1 MPSPLGQSAPLIRLA
16 KQFLPVVMKLPLAT
30 RVGIIAL
37 ALLAGLVYFVVTH
50 ERAPSNAALYPE
62 PNAATGINPDGSGTF
77 MFCFWNVENL
87 FDDKDDKRRDVDEE
101 FDNPFANDE
110 KLRQQKYDH
119 LAEILLKMNG
129 GKGPD
134 ILACAEVETVRAADL
149 LKATLNKKLDDAKA
163 DPKLK
168 YTQVVMKNLDAG
180 RHIAPC
186 IITRLNVS
194 HGFTKL
200 HGYQL
205 RILEGRLYVNG
216 YELCIIASHWTSQLR
231 QKDGSNGDGGR
242 DKYSNTI
249 NRVFTDLAKKNPNT
263 DFVVCGDFNDT
274 PDSEPVLK
282 GLHTTGNRNQVLP
295 TDNNPFLLD
304 LFAGKPADKFGTI
317 WYNGRPLIYD
327 HICVSPGMLDTEGWS
342 CDPDSVKT
350 YTDGLMRGTRR
361 EPWRFGDPRRPPI
374 GGRGYS
380 DHFPVTVTLKLQP
393 PASKPKPE

>member
-1 MPSPLGQSAPLIRLA
+1 MANSKVPPTQLIRLV
-16 KQFLPVVMKLPLAT
+16 KPLLPLVMKLSLAT
-30 RVGIIAL
+30 RMGIMAL

-50 ERAPSNAALYPE
+50 ERAPSNAAVYPE

-77 MFCFWNVENL
+77 LFCFWNVENL
-87 FDDKDDKRRDVDEE
+87 FDDNDDKRREVDEE

-110 KLRQQKYDH
+110 KLRQQKLDH

-134 ILACAEVETVRAADL
+134 IIACAEVESVRAADL

-200 HGYQL
+200 HGRQL

-216 YELCIIASHWTSQLR
+216 HELCIIASHWTSQLR
-231 QKDGSNGDGGR
+231 QRDGSDGDSGR
-242 DKYSNTI
+242 AKYGDTI
-249 NRVFTDLAKKNPNT
+249 HRVFTDLAKKNPNT

-274 PDSEPVLK
+274 PDSEPVVK
-282 GLHTTGNRNQVLP
+282 GLRAVGDRKQVVP

-327 HICVSPGMLDTEGWS
+327 HICVSAGMLDTNGWS
-342 CDPDSVKT
+342 CEPDSVKT
-350 YTDGLMRGTRR
+350 YTEGLMRGTRR
-361 EPWRFGDPRRPPI
+361 EPWRFGDPNRAPV

-393 PASKPKPE
+393 PAAKVKPE